1 MARLPVDVNAEG
13 TYSPNQKLKVFM
25 EASTPDF
32 EEIKESRKT
41 LAERVKKNI
50 ATAQAKQK
58 KYYDKKHSGQS
69 SFGVGCVV
77 LKKDFTRKKR
87 RGRKLDYRWEGP
99 YRIVASLGKG
109 LYQLKRIE
117 DSKV

>member
-41 LAERVKKNI
+41 LAER
-50 ATAQAKQK
+50 
-58 KYYDKKHSGQS
+58 
-69 SFGVGCVV
+69 
-77 LKKDFTRKKR
+77 
-87 RGRKLDYRWEGP
+87 E
-99 YRIVASLGKG
+99 
-109 LYQLKRIE
+109 
-117 DSKV
+117 